1 MHGFTTGL
9 LLLVAA
15 LNWGNNISLATPYIK
30 DHGLHSNV
38 TLEPQNLSGGSSEGE
53 DDDWE
58 EHHEWTYAEL
68 DDDEESGEGSAVGAN
83 TSSSGGTR
91 ANMNKEKRKVL
102 ASNQQTSIKRSKA
115 QKKTSYAKKTSTKA
129 FAYKAQKLTT
139 KSPRANFV
147 HVGNQH
153 LDRPAKSPRKSPKTM
168 NKEKGKVL
176 ASNQQTSIKHSK
188 PQKKTSYA
196 KKTSTKAFASK
207 AQKLTT
213 KSPRANFVHVGNQ
226 HIYRP
231 AKSPRKSPKTT
242 VSLRYK
248 RNEARYYKWSDQSGR
263 KLTTASVLNSRKH
276 KSGKEIQGE
285 VSKKARKNSSS
296 TTTGNNSSSKKY
308 ARNNT
313 EGSKKSV
320 TANWKSKVAGA
331 FTSKRSKNV
340 RTYPKEAHHDR
351 SKSSRLINFT
361 GSSNNGR
368 AFESSSSNST
378 GRNRTKSSKV
388 KRTAVKTSTEAVPTK
403 RYRGKIENMS
413 ARGETHAGRNHL
425 GSRFTVGSTSTLSDF
440 ESLKTTQN
448 NVYKQNHVASSK
460 LVTSKTLKSDDN
472 KSMKKLVPE
481 APQQARGN
489 SSSKS
494 NAGTANTQ
502 HGSRRKTRKSGNVL
516 VDRPNANQRLVSS
529 NYQGNDAKSKL
540 RTVAKKT
547 LSKSSAA
554 ANALLELK
562 QPQTKPSPQRGT
574 RHASVSS
581 SEGGTH
587 VRSRVFGPLSEGYLS
602 RVVDRNGG
610 NGRRVGHNTS
620 AGAITDI
627 RGTRHRTYLPYNG
640 SSWSGLGGALGDNR
654 SKRSW
659 DRYLAGSRKRRKK
672 GRSIFRVRR
681 ILRRRRKR
689 RGRRKTF
696 AQPQVEITKAR
707 DKEQASSRDKL
718 VAGAQI
724 RPIKTVTPGPSNPVK
739 QVLQAPL
746 HNDRSYGGKLSA
758 VTSYVNRSRLQFRKP
773 PKITAP
779 AVLPLEPPNRRKPE
793 ASVAERITT
802 PRKWLKEL
810 GIHSPQNENTYVL
823 RRKYLQTLKV
833 PSKKVTSAQ
842 RKRLH
847 LQISSNGSAPAILP
861 DMNIAKQP
869 SDEEGPN
876 LVLRQ
881 RKRHRA
887 HRHLRCRSSPAAQTG
902 EAGNFV
908 GGGLM
913 WFPAASCVASGLD
926 WNSVHSTACL
936 HQQIAFVHRYKILA
950 PALPSVNES
959 YAPGFCG
966 SYVPWSHVTPHH
978 VTDLLYDGNIVSG
991 LSLHSFGFIN
1001 PGGYTFEVLPHT
1013 ERIIL
1018 VGVPFHRRALSLCNL
1033 KPTTL
1038 SLLFTGT
1045 GLRDGHQGMHRFG
1058 QICSTLEDYAKMNPN
1073 NLYWGFPT
1081 VPVRT
1086 MSVAVRVPERSTDT
1100 TITPVLPIASESAEA
1115 FTQRVFMEPLA
1126 LYPDA
1131 PVDYSEAHTDF
1142 LEPVVFLTNSIE
1154 HDDDAIDENV
1164 VPPISVEEVAAPVVE
1179 GAAQAVDVVAEN
1191 DGFHNMIET
1200 QNSVEVVHPIFD
1212 NEQNDVTVGNEL
1224 AVDGLSANVP
1234 TEDVYDGV
1242 EAKADYIGYDAGL
1255 DLDDVDPAYYQ
1266 DVAEPVVHVTEQ
1278 MLSFPTPSL

>member
-1 MHGFTTGL
+1 MHEFTTGL

-15 LNWGNNISLATPYIK
+15 LNWGNKISLATPYIK
-30 DHGLHSNV
+30 DDGLYSNV
-38 TLEPQNLSGGSSEGE
+38 TLEPQNFSGGSSEGE

-58 EHHEWTYAEL
+58 EHHEWSYTEL
-68 DDDEESGEGSAVGAN
+68 DDDEESGEGSYNSAALSRSRNYNGKQTSDKIGSAVGAN
-83 TSSSGGTR
+83 TSSSGATR
-91 ANMNKEKRKVL
+91 ANMNKQKRKVL
-102 ASNQQTSIKRSKA
+102 ASNQR
-115 QKKTSYAKKTSTKA
+115 
-129 FAYKAQKLTT
+129 
-139 KSPRANFV
+139 
-147 HVGNQH
+147 
-153 LDRPAKSPRKSPKTM
+153 
-168 NKEKGKVL
+168 
-176 ASNQQTSIKHSK
+176 TSIKHSK
-188 PQKKTSYA
+188 PQKKTPYA

-213 KSPRANFVHVGNQ
+213 KSPRENFVHVGNQ
-226 HIYRP
+226 HLDRP

-263 KLTTASVLNSRKH
+263 KLTTASVLNRRKH

-285 VSKKARKNSSS
+285 VSKEARKKSSS

-308 ARNNT
+308 TRNNT
-313 EGSKKSV
+313 EGSKQSV
-320 TANWKSKVAGA
+320 TVNWKSKVAGA

-340 RTYPKEAHHDR
+340 KTYPKEAPHGR
-351 SKSSRLINFT
+351 SKSPSLINFA
-361 GSSNNGR
+361 GSSKNGR

-378 GRNRTKSSKV
+378 GRNRTGSFKV
-388 KRTAVKTSTEAVPTK
+388 KRTAAKTSTEAVATK
-403 RYRGKIENMS
+403 RYRGKVENLS
-413 ARGETHAGRNHL
+413 ARRATHAGRNHL
-425 GSRFTVGSTSTLSDF
+425 GLRFTVGSTSTFSDF
-440 ESLKTTQN
+440 QSLKTTRN
-448 NVYKQNHVASSK
+448 NVYKRNHVASSK
-460 LVTSKTLKSDDN
+460 LVTSETLKSDDN
-472 KSMKKLVPE
+472 KSMKRLVTE
-481 APQQARGN
+481 ASQQARGN

-494 NAGTANTQ
+494 NAGSANTQ

-529 NYQGNDAKSKL
+529 NYKGNDAKSKL

-554 ANALLELK
+554 ANALFELK

-581 SEGGTH
+581 SEGGSH
-587 VRSRVFGPLSEGYLS
+587 VRSRVFGPLSEGNLS
-602 RVVDRNGG
+602 RVVDRNGSSK
-610 NGRRVGHNTS
+610 RRVGHNTS
-620 AGAITDI
+620 AGTITDI
-627 RGTRHRTYLPYNG
+627 RRTRHRTYLPYNG
-640 SSWSGLGGALGDNR
+640 SSWSSLGGALGDNR
-654 SKRSW
+654 SKHSW

-689 RGRRKTF
+689 RGRSKTL

-718 VAGAQI
+718 DAVAQI
-724 RPIKTVTPGPSNPVK
+724 RPIKTVTPGPSSPVK
-739 QVLQAPL
+739 QALQAPL
-746 HNDRSYGGKLSA
+746 HNDRSYGAELSA
-758 VTSYVNRSRLQFRKP
+758 VTSYVNRSRLQVRKP

-779 AVLPLEPPNRRKPE
+779 AALPLEPPNRRKPE

-802 PRKWLKEL
+802 LRRWLKEL

-823 RRKYLQTLKV
+823 RRKNLQTQKV
-833 PSKKVTSAQ
+833 PSNKVTSAQ

-847 LQISSNGSAPAILP
+847 LQISPNGSAPAIPP
-861 DMNIAKQP
+861 DMSIAKQ
-869 SDEEGPN
+869 SRDEEGPD
-876 LVLRQ
+876 LVRRP
-881 RKRHRA
+881 RKQHRA
-887 HRHLRCRSSPAAQTG
+887 HRHLRCRSSPAAQAG

-926 WNSVHSTACL
+926 WNSAHSTACL

-978 VTDLLYDGNIVSG
+978 VTDLLYDGSIVSG
-991 LSLHSFGFIN
+991 LSLHRFGFIN

-1013 ERIIL
+1013 GQFIL

-1045 GLRDGHQGMHRFG
+1045 GLRDGHRGMHRFG
-1058 QICSTLEDYAKMNPN
+1058 QICSTLEDYAKTNAN

-1086 MSVAVRVPERSTDT
+1086 MTVAVRVPERSADA

-1115 FTQRVFMEPLA
+1115 FTQKVFTEPLS
-1126 LYPDA
+1126 LYTDA
-1131 PVDYSEAHTDF
+1131 PVDYSEVHTDF

-1154 HDDDAIDENV
+1154 HDDDATDEDV
-1164 VPPISVEEVAAPVVE
+1164 APPTFVEEVAAPVVE
-1179 GAAQAVDVVAEN
+1179 GAAEAVAVAAAN
-1191 DGFHNMIET
+1191 DGFHAMTET

-1212 NEQNDVTVGNEL
+1212 NEQNDMTAGPEL

-1242 EAKADYIGYDAGL
+1242 DGKADYIGYDAGL
-1255 DLDDVDPAYYQ
+1255 DLGDVDPAYYE